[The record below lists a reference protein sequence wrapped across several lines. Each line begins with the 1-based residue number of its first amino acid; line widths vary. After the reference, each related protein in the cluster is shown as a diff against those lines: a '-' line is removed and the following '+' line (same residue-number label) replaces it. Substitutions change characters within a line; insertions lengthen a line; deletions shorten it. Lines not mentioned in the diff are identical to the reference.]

1 LDPHSLPKPRTINPA
16 ISTRVADAIL
26 WAMAL
31 HPDDRPVDV
40 SQFIKALTG
49 ETTAS
54 LRNGYSNGIPRR
66 QAKIGALEQR
76 LIAIAASLGF
86 LTLLLTL
93 LRNL

>member
-1 LDPHSLPKPRTINPA
+1 
-16 ISTRVADAIL
+16 
-26 WAMAL
+26 MAL
-31 HPDDRPVDV
+31 HPDDRPADV

-49 ETTAS
+49 ETTTS
-54 LRNGYSNGIPRR
+54 LRNGYSNGSPHRH
-66 QAKIGALEQR
+66 AKIGTLEQR